1 MFQSGSEGRAAQ
13 QCAVLTRLLTP
24 PTQLAIRSR
33 FALRVGVGAASGRA
47 GWAVT
52 DRDGVADGDL
62 VGPDKDILDKEP
74 QDSLALG
81 DRRGSGLVTEAG
93 KEVFEVVGE
102 LEVDLSVGELGVEGV
117 DLQAQSGLAGAQL
130 GHSGPEVIER
140 DQLLLE
146 GADEP
151 FD

>member
-1 MFQSGSEGRAAQ
+1 MLASSGDK
-13 QCAVLTRLLTP
+13 TP

-102 LEVDLSVGELGVEGV
+102 LEVDLSVGELGVEGRSEEHTSE
-117 DLQAQSGLAGAQL
+117 LQSR
-130 GHSGPEVIER
+130 GH
-140 DQLLLE
+140 L
-146 GADEP
+146 
-151 FD
+151 